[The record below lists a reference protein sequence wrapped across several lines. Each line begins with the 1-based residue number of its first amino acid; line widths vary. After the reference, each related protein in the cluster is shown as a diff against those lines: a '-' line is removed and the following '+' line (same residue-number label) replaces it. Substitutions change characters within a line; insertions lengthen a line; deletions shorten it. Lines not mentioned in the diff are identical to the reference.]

1 MKAVVAYEPSDGTF
15 EALVNTRVG
24 PSFTGQYPNCHT
36 SRLHNVM
43 NSFVSD
49 DISTYA
55 AWRANIRKYQI
66 YQNLANESLTDLK
79 QRLMWV
85 AA

>member
-1 MKAVVAYEPSDGTF
+1 MVRRREEVTTYLQCRQTLEWEPYS
-15 EALVNTRVG
+15 ALSIHTV
-24 PSFTGQYPNCHT
+24 T
-36 SRLHNVM
+36 SRLHYVM

-79 QRLMWV
+79 QRLMSV
-85 AA
+85 TA

>member
-1 MKAVVAYEPSDGTF
+1 MPA
-15 EALVNTRVG
+15 NTRVG
-24 PSFTGQYPNCHT
+24 PSFSSSALSIHT
-36 SRLHNVM
+36 VTPRVHYVM

-79 QRLMWV
+79 QRLMSV
-85 AA
+85 AT

>member
-1 MKAVVAYEPSDGTF
+1 MVRRREEVTTYLQCRQTLEWDHHS
-15 EALVNTRVG
+15 AL
-24 PSFTGQYPNCHT
+24 SIHT
-36 SRLHNVM
+36 VTPRTAM

-79 QRLMWV
+79 QRLMSV
-85 AA
+85 AT